1 MGVPASDQP
10 RPESKADGG
19 SGRPSGR
26 GLRRKFGKVEKNLL
40 DMVNAVVT
48 DGGNPFPPHLQDK
61 TLTRLV
67 ITHNATP
74 GARPADI
81 SEFEAA
87 EGGGESV
94 RGHTTVGDGCTPLS
108 SPVACSDETAARRE
122 RTAAT

>member
-1 MGVPASDQP
+1 MEAAGVRVDVDCG
-10 RPESKADGG
+10 AD
-19 SGRPSGR
+19 SAKLRNTW
-26 GLRRKFGKVEKNLL
+26 GL
-40 DMVNAVVT
+40 VNAAVA

-87 EGGGESV
+87 EGGDESV
-94 RGHTTVGDGCTPLS
+94 RGHATVGDGCTPPFLAS
-108 SPVACSDETAARRE
+108 RVQRRNRRSTRANGRYVRRE
-122 RTAAT
+122 RLRPG

>member
-1 MGVPASDQP
+1 M
-10 RPESKADGG
+10 
-19 SGRPSGR
+19 
-26 GLRRKFGKVEKNLL
+26 RRRFGKVEKNLEGL
-40 DMVNAVVT
+40 VNAAVA

-74 GARPADI
+74 GAGPADI

-94 RGHTTVGDGCTPLS
+94 RGHATVGDGCTPPLS